1 MLNYV
6 DASKAVQQAW
16 IEANINLGNARTP
29 VGTAER
35 TYIYGSVKFS
45 FRPQPMMTWLM
56 YGLVAGGILKTFQN
70 TLDNETSVTILDDR
84 FEGNVGY
91 GAVSKM

>member
-1 MLNYV
+1 MLNHV
-6 DASKAVQQAW
+6 DASKAVEQAW
-16 IEANINLGNARTP
+16 IEATIYHRNAKTP

-35 TYIYGSVKFS
+35 IYMYGSVRFF
-45 FRPQPMMTWLM
+45 FRPRPMMTWLM

-91 GAVSKM
+91 GAVSKT